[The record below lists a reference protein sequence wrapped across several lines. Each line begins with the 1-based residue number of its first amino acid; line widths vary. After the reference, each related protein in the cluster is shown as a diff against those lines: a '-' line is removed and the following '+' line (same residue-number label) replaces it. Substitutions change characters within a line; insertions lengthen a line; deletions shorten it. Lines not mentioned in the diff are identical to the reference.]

1 LNLQE
6 ELHGG
11 IEIVDVMVID
21 MVIVVVEVD
30 DMIGK

>member
-6 ELHGG
+6 ELLVD
-11 IEIVDVMVID
+11 IEIVVVMEID